1 MIQYSTG
8 KLFLMMMMMMM
19 IMMVEREGGMP
30 RPVRMRGGAGC
41 MREAE
46 LRRPAPPWAPRGC
59 SQSSAH
65 RGPRIHPPTLAK

>member
-1 MIQYSTG
+1 MP
-8 KLFLMMMMMMM
+8 L
-19 IMMVEREGGMP
+19 P

>member
-46 LRRPAPPWAPRGC
+46 LRRPAPRGC